1 MKPLTMGIQDENIS
15 SQKKYLANEYVS
27 YFIVKSGSLNQAYLA
42 QHTRVDR
49 INKIGGHAPK
59 ILRYSQTG
67 TPPPC
72 LALTSSD

>member
-1 MKPLTMGIQDENIS
+1 M
-15 SQKKYLANEYVS
+15 
-27 YFIVKSGSLNQAYLA
+27 VKSGYLNQAYLA

-67 TPPPC
+67 TPT
-72 LALTSSD
+72 LSRSDI